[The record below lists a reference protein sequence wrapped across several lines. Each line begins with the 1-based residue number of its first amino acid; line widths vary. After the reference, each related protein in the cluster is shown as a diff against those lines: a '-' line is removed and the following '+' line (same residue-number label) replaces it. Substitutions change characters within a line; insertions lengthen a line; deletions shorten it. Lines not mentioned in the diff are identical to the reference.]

1 MVDDLL
7 KLSDCWGQVRGDAID
22 IAPLISFEQAL
33 ESSILRRTISREECL
48 RSILSN
54 LNHQRLI
61 PLLFMLPRRWRLE
74 QAALPRSL
82 RNLGSLLE
90 HGLVSPLLLAALA
103 DDLQHLIS
111 PGDKESTRR
120 GNALERWCQRSIVL
134 VDGDSLSLPTDL
146 DDLQACSCPNS
157 RSESPGALARAGK
170 AISTE
175 VEWSNHGL
183 LFQQAQDARL
193 RNRMLAQVLNVLGS
207 NSLPPA
213 SRIAAPFRFE
223 GADRGS
229 ALITHFKARGW
240 QCRARFRASIASF
253 GLGASIRDGV
263 GDSDRWAQI
272 PLAVPYRTGLH
283 DSRGEEH
290 QALLPHCSLELELKP
305 DLGEPFLLQYYQGT
319 EGLNG
324 WAALNDLHRPWQ
336 NDRTNGTVA
345 YPGPVLTGETL
356 TTALDLCDLMGAVH
370 NSAAMRNG
378 LTLGGYGA
386 LGFCIDSTA
395 ILEVALR
402 NKTHFFPLT
411 LGGRWRQL
419 LDDQLN
425 QLLES
430 GLEASPETVERYR
443 QSLETTPQDLF
454 VNRSSKE
461 EAKRRL
467 LASQPPHSPFCL
479 VRSLNGECGTSP

>member
-1 MVDDLL
+1 MADDLL
-7 KLSDCWGQVRGDAID
+7 TLSDRWGDGQGDSTD

-33 ESSILRRTISREECL
+33 ESSVMRRRINREQFL

-54 LNHQRLI
+54 LNHQRLV

-103 DDLQHLIS
+103 DDLQHLIHH
-111 PGDKESTRR
+111 GVEESKSRVH
-120 GNALERWCQRSIVL
+120 ALERWCQRSIAL
-134 VDGDSLSLPTDL
+134 VDGGSLSLPSDL
-146 DDLQACSCPNS
+146 DGLQACACPSS
-157 RSESPGALARAGK
+157 RSESPGALARALKG
-170 AISTE
+170 ISAE
-175 VEWSNHGL
+175 LQWSNQGL
-183 LFQQAQDARL
+183 LFLQAQDARL
-193 RNRMLAQVLNVLGS
+193 RNRVFAQVLNVLGS
-207 NSLPPA
+207 NHLPPTA
-213 SRIAAPFRFE
+213 RTSAPFRFE
-223 GADRGS
+223 GFDRGS
-229 ALITHFKARGW
+229 ALITHLLARGW

-253 GLGASIRDGV
+253 GLGASILNG
-263 GDSDRWAQI
+263 DRWAQI
-272 PLAVPYRTGLH
+272 PLAVPYRTGLS
-283 DSRGEEH
+283 DSRGVERH
-290 QALLPHCSLELELKP
+290 ALLPHCSLEMELKP
-305 DLGEPFLLQYYQGT
+305 DLGDPFLVQYYQGT

-345 YPGPVLTGETL
+345 YPGPMLTGETL
-356 TTALDLCDLMGAVH
+356 TAALDLCELMGAVH
-370 NSAAMRNG
+370 NSAALRNG

-395 ILEVALR
+395 ILEVAVR
-402 NKTHFFPLT
+402 QKTHFFPLT

-430 GLEASPETVERYR
+430 GLDAGAETVERYR
-443 QSLETTPQDLF
+443 QSLEATPQDLF
-454 VNRSSKE
+454 VNRGSKE

-467 LASQPPHSPFCL
+467 LASQPPHSPFSL
-479 VRSLNGECGTSP
+479 VRSLNGECRASP